1 MKRLKIRPPL
11 KDGLAL
17 LKHTKS
23 TRDNLMIRL
32 CLYQALREG
41 EILGSYDPRHGTL
54 EALTLND
61 IDLDRRVILIHGKG
75 GTIEE
80 VYLTNDKT
88 YNMLKNYI
96 DTHFSDKK
104 KQTGNVRLFN
114 ISTRQFQ
121 NIVKECAI
129 KAGVDHAERYSPHTL
144 RRISITYYNIKTKNL
159 PSTQHHARH
168 KSWKTTMDYIQ
179 PDVDTRRKEEE
190 EVFEGVEEEE
200 DI

>member
-11 KDGLAL
+11 RDGLAL

-23 TRDNLMIRL
+23 DRDNLMVRL
-32 CLYQALREG
+32 CLFQALREG

-54 EALTLND
+54 KPLTLND
-61 IDLDRRVILIHGKG
+61 VDLDRRKILIHGKG

-80 VYLTNDKT
+80 VYLTNNPT
-88 YNMLKNYI
+88 YQMLKKYI
-96 DTHFSDKK
+96 DSHFSSKK
-104 KQTGNVRLFN
+104 KEIGTARLFN
-114 ISTRQFQ
+114 ISTRQLI

-129 KAGVDHAERYSPHTL
+129 RAGVDHAERFSPHTL
-144 RRISITYYNIKTKNL
+144 RRISITFYNVKTKNL

-179 PDVDTRRKEEE
+179 PDTDTRRKEEE
-190 EVFEGVEEEE
+190 EVFEGVEEDQDE
-200 DI
+200 

>member
-11 KDGLAL
+11 SDGLEL

-23 TRDNLMIRL
+23 DRDNLMMRL
-32 CLYQALREG
+32 CLFQALREG

-54 EALTLND
+54 KALTLHD

-80 VYLTNDKT
+80 VYLGKNT
-88 YNMLKNYI
+88 YGMIKRYI
-96 DTHFSDKK
+96 DTHFSSKRIE
-104 KQTGNVRLFN
+104 TGNANLFEL
-114 ISTRQFQ
+114 STRQFQ
-121 NIVKECAI
+121 NIVKQTAI
-129 KAGVDHAERYSPHTL
+129 RAGVDHAERYSPHTL
-144 RRISITYYNIKTKNL
+144 RRISSTYYNVKTKNL

-179 PDVDTRRKEEE
+179 PDTDTRRKEEE
-190 EVFEGVEEEE
+190 EVFDGVEEEE
-200 DI
+200 EE